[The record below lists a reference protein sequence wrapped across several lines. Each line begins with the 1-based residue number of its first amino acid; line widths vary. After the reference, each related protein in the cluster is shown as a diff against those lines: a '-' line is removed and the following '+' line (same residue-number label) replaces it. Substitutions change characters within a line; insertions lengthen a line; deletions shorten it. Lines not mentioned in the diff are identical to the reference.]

1 MFIFPFFRS
10 IIIICKAKFQIVDY
24 TAAHVIIID
33 DGQSK
38 IQDGIFR
45 IIHPIDIKKYDAFV
59 TETKIFVERHIPKTN
74 PFYPILN
81 EEIKQA
87 VDLIQNIVPQYNN
100 NDNDKNYNEN
110 NDIDKGKNNYKR
122 NKRSFN
128 IIGTA
133 WKYIAG
139 TPDHDDFEMLEFNI
153 NELNQNNN
161 KQVVINQ
168 MLSDRMN
175 NVTKI
180 VNEISNAIV
189 KNSHLNNE
197 IALTLQNR
205 IRLIKEQLIN
215 IHYAIQWAK
224 SGVINSIILDKLEIK
239 LALEKLSKEKMPFAS
254 NEEAMEYAT
263 VNVLHKNSIIL
274 YVIKIPTT
282 NEEVYQN
289 LLLYPVKKNEKV
301 IKLSFRNIIKNSKE
315 IYGLKSNCSKY
326 DPVKICNNNQLI
338 DLRNNTCITNIIKSL
353 SSYCTYTNSQHI
365 PLIENIL
372 PGVILLNDYN
382 DTILIDEVTHHL
394 SGTFLIKFSNST
406 IMAQNKIFRNLEAPQ
421 IKTVPA
427 VLQPTPSEKILEN
440 ILTIESLRELHL
452 NNTHTIRTLRVGTI
466 INGVSTM
473 VYLLI
478 LVVIGTLILHLYR
491 ISQRT
496 SIMHLNTQN
505 SYSPPG
511 PGAILTNIQPTNNT
525 LPSTFRINNIPY
537 F

>member
-1 MFIFPFFRS
+1 M
-10 IIIICKAKFQIVDY
+10 
-24 TAAHVIIID
+24 
-33 DGQSK
+33 
-38 IQDGIFR
+38 
-45 IIHPIDIKKYDAFV
+45 

-81 EEIKQA
+81 EEIMQA

-100 NDNDKNYNEN
+100 NDNDKNYNED

-139 TPDHDDFEMLEFNI
+139 TPDHDDFEMLEFDI

-282 NEEVYQN
+282 NEEVYQTF
-289 LLLYPVKKNEKV
+289 Y
-301 IKLSFRNIIKNSKE
+301 
-315 IYGLKSNCSKY
+315 
-326 DPVKICNNNQLI
+326 
-338 DLRNNTCITNIIKSL
+338 
-353 SSYCTYTNSQHI
+353 YT
-365 PLIENIL
+365 L
-372 PGVILLNDYN
+372 
-382 DTILIDEVTHHL
+382 
-394 SGTFLIKFSNST
+394 
-406 IMAQNKIFRNLEAPQ
+406 
-421 IKTVPA
+421 
-427 VLQPTPSEKILEN
+427 
-440 ILTIESLRELHL
+440 
-452 NNTHTIRTLRVGTI
+452 
-466 INGVSTM
+466 
-473 VYLLI
+473 
-478 LVVIGTLILHLYR
+478 
-491 ISQRT
+491 
-496 SIMHLNTQN
+496 
-505 SYSPPG
+505 
-511 PGAILTNIQPTNNT
+511 
-525 LPSTFRINNIPY
+525 
-537 F
+537 